1 MMKRIAT
8 IAMVIAMAVL
18 LTGKRTAAVD
28 GDGRADGRAALP
40 GLEQAATEFWSH
52 WEGAK
57 PSDAIRRAA
66 VTPDDQRLWDE
77 LGRRADDF
85 QSRSTGGRSA
95 GHSEIIR
102 KSMGDNMQYVV
113 FLALYDPTPLR
124 VHLLFYRPK
133 DTWTIIALRIDGDPS
148 RWLDEAAQSV
158 SPAPPAQ
165 APNQ

>member
-1 MMKRIAT
+1 MMKRIT
-8 IAMVIAMAVL
+8 TVLLVIAMAVL
-18 LTGKRTAAVD
+18 LTGKRSAAVD
-28 GDGRADGRAALP
+28 GEGRAALP
-40 GLEQAATEFWSH
+40 GLDQAAAEFWSH

-66 VTPDDQRLWDE
+66 VTPDDQRLWDD

-85 QSRSTGGRSA
+85 QSRSTGGRA
-95 GHSEIIR
+95 NGHSEIVR
-102 KSMGDNMQYVV
+102 KSMGENMQYIV

-124 VHLLFYRPK
+124 VHLLFYRAK
-133 DTWTIIALRIDGDPS
+133 DTWTVIALRIDGDPS

-165 APNQ
+165 VPNQ